1 MFEKSVVW
9 ADKALAAS
17 GSYQEDLPA
26 VPLSHLIFTLKG
38 LNVTDEATLAEIL
51 ARITN
56 ISVKDLG
63 VTIFSMSGADLFA
76 FNVVFTGLMP
86 ILTNR
91 DALDNTTRAITFI
104 LPFGR
109 KLFNPAECYPAKP
122 QGNLKFYLDISAT
135 ETAIDGLI
143 AQLEAVNLPGA
154 GPGSFLKV
162 YTKTFT
168 APATGLNSVDLERG
182 NLVAGLLLFGTTVPA
197 TTAWTASIEDCRLMA
212 NNKEHVIAL
221 TQWET
226 LHGDLILQCGYIGG
240 LIAASGDDI
249 VVNYGFIDLSPLG
262 DDQHL
267 IETDGLLSFK
277 FQYTAGVADAIRLLP
292 MEVVA
297 VGG

>member
-17 GSYQEDLPA
+17 SSYQEDLPA

-38 LNVTDEATLAEIL
+38 LNVTDEATLTEIL

-76 FNVVFTGLMP
+76 FNCVFMGKMP

-91 DALDNTTRAITFI
+91 DALDNTTRAITLI

-109 KLFNPAECYPAKP
+109 RLYDPGECYPAKP
-122 QGNLKFYLDISAT
+122 QGNLKFYLDTSAT

-154 GPGSFLKV
+154 GPASFLKT

-168 APATGLNSVDLERG
+168 AAATGLNSVDLERG
-182 NLVAGLLLFGTTVPA
+182 NKLAGVLVYGTTVPL

-221 TQWET
+221 TYWES
-226 LHGDLILQCGYIGG
+226 LHGGLLERCGYIGDFG
-240 LIAASGDDI
+240 AAFGDDL
-249 VVNYGFIDLSPLG
+249 VVNYGFMNFFPLG

-267 IETDGLLSFK
+267 IETNGLLSFK

-297 VGG
+297 VG